1 MAAAPPLKADQ
12 TPELVREVAGWLDR
26 QALLDPDTLL
36 GAALLLAVVL
46 LAAMVASR
54 ILSRIITRS
63 NLLAARIGTRTLD
76 ETFMRYALRVKSVLV
91 YLAAGALYA
100 SLVPG
105 LRALLGTVVASA
117 GITAVVMGFA
127 AKSTLANLISGL
139 SLAFY
144 RPFHIGDRVNIEG
157 ENGAIEDITLR
168 HTIVRT
174 WENKRLVIPNEKID
188 QMSLVNYSLTDP
200 LILLA
205 VDMGVSYDTDL
216 DLARRLILEEAV
228 KNPHII
234 RPELAPSP
242 PRVLVTDWADSSIA
256 LRALLWVPDWDHY
269 WNAKFTLLETVKK
282 RFDAEGVEIPFPYR
296 TIVYK
301 RELPDPPHADVPAE
315 SAEAAP
321 TPAPAPDKQA

>member
-1 MAAAPPLKADQ
+1 MAAAPPSSVA
-12 TPELVREVAGWLDR
+12 PSVLVGEVTGWLET
-26 QALLDPDTLL
+26 QSPLDPGSLL
-36 GAALLLAVVL
+36 GAALLLLVVVL
-46 LAAMVASR
+46 VAMVLSR
-54 ILSRIITRS
+54 ILTRVITRS

-76 ETFMRYALRVKSVLV
+76 ETFMRYVLRVKSVLV
-91 YLAAGALYA
+91 YLAAGALFA

-144 RPFHIGDRVNIEG
+144 RPFHLGDKVNIEG
-157 ENGAIEDITLR
+157 ENGSIEDITLR

-188 QMSLVNYSLTDP
+188 QMSLVNYTIMDP
-200 LILLA
+200 AILLA

-216 DLARRLILEEAV
+216 DLARRLILEEAA
-228 KNPHII
+228 KNPHIV
-234 RPELAPSP
+234 RPELAPGA
-242 PRVLVTDWADSSIA
+242 PRVVVTNWADSSIA
-256 LRALLWVPDWDHY
+256 LRALLWVADWDHY
-269 WNAKFTLLETVKK
+269 WNAKFTLLEAVKK

-301 RELPDPPHADVPAE
+301 RDLPDPTRE
-315 SAEAAP
+315 GAAP
-321 TPAPAPDKQA
+321 EPMPEPAPAPEPGQPT